1 MDIYNKIKRLF
12 TVQVEPPSY
21 EIKRAILLNYAKYYN
36 LNTLVETGTFLGDT
50 VEFFKTKF
58 QQVYSIELADALA
71 KKAIIRFQND
81 PNVKI
86 INGDSGTL
94 LNSLVAEFSAPILFW
109 LDGHYS
115 SEFQMGDEY
124 IVTAKSDKNTPIEN
138 ELKAILN
145 SNMDHV
151 ILIDDARLF
160 NGIDDYPTVKQIKKI
175 CKFYKPNYMVDVE
188 NDIIRLYPGKK

>member
-1 MDIYNKIKRLF
+1 MKLYNKIKRLLA
-12 TVQVEPPSY
+12 THVEPPSY
-21 EIKRAILLNYAKYYN
+21 EIKRAILLDFAIEFN

-58 QQVYSIELADALA
+58 QQVYSIELADELA

-81 PNVKI
+81 HNVKI
-86 INGDSGTL
+86 IKGDSGTL
-94 LNSLVAEFSAPILFW
+94 LNSLVTEFSVPILFW

-115 SEFQMGDEY
+115 SEFQMGNEY
-124 IVTAKSDKNTPIEN
+124 IVTAKSEKNTPIEK

-160 NGIDDYPTVKQIKKI
+160 NGNDDYPTVKQIRKI
-175 CKFYKPNYMVDVE
+175 CKFYKSNYMVDVE
-188 NDIIRLYPGKK
+188 NDIIRLYPNKK